1 MKLEIQVRDL
11 SWVSVAKEEE
21 IYQVMNVFNNLLEES
36 DYKKYVPENVEEVIK
51 GLIKNETL
59 LCLRNEVGGIVGI
72 LAFTIYDNPHILFKK
87 RFAQELVWC
96 VLKPYRKDSKLLVK
110 HYELVAQAM
119 GCTSV
124 MLAAMVSDKSPAI
137 GRMYNSLGYKRS
149 EEFFEKELI

>member
-1 MKLEIQVRDL
+1 MQVRDL
-11 SWVSVAKEEE
+11 SWVSVAKEDELTK
-21 IYQVMNVFNNLLEES
+21 VMFVFRTLLDES
-36 DYKKYVPENVEEVIK
+36 EYKKYVPDNVEEVIK

-59 LCLRNEVGGIVGI
+59 LCLRTETGDIVGL

-110 HYELVAQAM
+110 HYELVAEAM

-124 MLAAMVSDKSPAI
+124 MLSAMVSDKSPMI
-137 GRMYNSLGYKRS
+137 GRMYQSMGYRRS